1 MTDIAAV
8 ARAFDF
14 VARKHVSQRRKG
26 TSEEPYIN
34 HLIEVAHLLA
44 EATQGA
50 DTVLVMAGALHD
62 VIEDTD
68 VTADELTQAFG
79 AEIAALV
86 LEVTDDEALSYAERK
101 RRQVETA
108 PHISTRAKL
117 IKLADK
123 TSNLRS
129 LVASPPKLWDG
140 ARRREYARW
149 SRAVAVHC
157 LGLNEELDRA
167 FEEAYQ
173 AAARQAGLEA
183 A

>member
-1 MTDIAAV
+1 MTEIAAIT
-8 ARAFDF
+8 RALDF
-14 VARKHVSQRRKG
+14 VARKHVAQRRKG
-26 TSEEPYIN
+26 KNEEPYVN
-34 HLIEVAHLLA
+34 HLIEVANLLA
-44 EATQGA
+44 QATGGA
-50 DTVLVMAGALHD
+50 DPALVVAGALHD

-68 VTADELTQAFG
+68 VTPEELARAFG
-79 AEIAALV
+79 AEITALV
-86 LEVTDDEALSYAERK
+86 LEVTDDKALSYAERK
-101 RRQVETA
+101 RLQVETA
-108 PHISTRAKL
+108 ARLSTRAKL

-157 LGLNEELDRA
+157 FGLNAALDRA
-167 FEEAYQ
+167 FEEAYR
-173 AAARQAGLEA
+173 AAARQSGLEA

>member
-1 MTDIAAV
+1 MSDIADV

-44 EATQGA
+44 EATDGA

-68 VTADELTQAFG
+68 VTADELARVFG
-79 AEIAALV
+79 AEITALV

-108 PHISTRAKL
+108 PHISARAKL

-129 LVASPPKLWDG
+129 LVASPPKQWDE

-149 SRAVAVHC
+149 SREVAVHC
-157 LGLNEELDRA
+157 FGVNAALDRA
-167 FEEAYQ
+167 FDDAYQ
-173 AAARQAGLEA
+173 AAAKQSGLEA

>member
-8 ARAFDF
+8 VRAFDF
-14 VARKHVSQRRKG
+14 VARKHVAQRRKG
-26 TSEEPYIN
+26 KNEEPYIN

-44 EATQGA
+44 EATNGA
-50 DTVLVMAGALHD
+50 DTALVMAGALHD

-68 VTADELTQAFG
+68 VTADELTASFG
-79 AEIAALV
+79 AEITALV
-86 LEVTDDEALSYAERK
+86 LEVTDDKSLSYAERK
-101 RRQVETA
+101 RRQIETA
-108 PHISTRAKL
+108 PLISARAKL

-149 SRAVAVHC
+149 SREVAVHC
-157 LGLNEELDRA
+157 FGLNAMLDRV
-167 FEEAYQ
+167 FEEAYR
-173 AAARQAGLEA
+173 AAAKQAGLEA

>member
-1 MTDIAAV
+1 MSDIAAV

-14 VARKHVSQRRKG
+14 IARKHVAQRRKG
-26 TSEEPYIN
+26 RNEEPYIN

-44 EATQGA
+44 EATHGA

-62 VIEDTD
+62 VIEDTE
-68 VTADELTQAFG
+68 VTAEELAASFG
-79 AEIAALV
+79 AEITALV
-86 LEVTDDEALSYAERK
+86 LEVTDDKALSYAERK

-108 PHISTRAKL
+108 PLISPRAKL
-117 IKLADK
+117 IKLADR

-149 SRAVAVHC
+149 SREVAVHC
-157 LGLNEELDRA
+157 LGLNAMLDRA

-173 AAARQAGLEA
+173 AAAKQAGLEA